1 MNEFWSRRTCVILT
15 GASRGIGQCL
25 AVEIGK
31 VLVPESTI
39 VLMARDTNGLEKTKE
54 MVNKENSDIL
64 VEYYSMDLS
73 NFNVTM
79 FEKMFESIDST
90 KFELFLLIHNAGS
103 VGNLDHL
110 AADMNDPDEW
120 NKYMLLNLYSVTCLT
135 SVFLSKFNSDTAERC
150 IVNITS
156 LFGIEPFKSVGYY
169 SVGKASREM
178 YFRVLAVENP
188 TLNIL
193 SYSPGPVLTE
203 MYTNISLN
211 SKDESVREQLTSRQN
226 QRYIV
231 KVEDGCQKLVNILA
245 MRSYKNGGRVDYHD
259 K

>member
-15 GASRGIGQCL
+15 GASKGIGQCL

-31 VLVPESTI
+31 LLVPESTI

-64 VEYYSMDLS
+64 VEYYSVDLYNS
-73 NFNVTM
+73 NATM
-79 FEKMFESIDST
+79 FEKIVEPIDST
-90 KFELFLLIHNAGS
+90 KYELFLLIHNAGS

-120 NKYMLLNLYSVTCLT
+120 NKFMLLNLYSVTCLT

-156 LFGIEPFKSVGYY
+156 LLGIEPFKSVGYY
-169 SVGKASREM
+169 CVGKASREM
-178 YFRVLAVENP
+178 YFRVLALENP
-188 TLNIL
+188 ALNIL
-193 SYSPGPVLTE
+193 SYSPGPVLTD

-211 SKDESVREQLTSRQN
+211 SKDEVVREQFTTGQ
-226 QRYIV
+226 QKQYIV
-231 KVEDGCQKLVNILA
+231 KVEDTCQKLVNTLA
-245 MRSYKNGGRVDYHD
+245 MRSYKTGGRVDYYD
-259 K
+259 R